1 MYQTSGS
8 DCAFAQT
15 IPGGLI
21 LLFTVRELVNY
32 VSNKVSPFRACCSLG
47 QGCNGIYIDVGAAGW
62 MRFAPSI
69 ATVPGATA
77 KVITHGSAVEP
88 VPLTVANTTA
98 FESAVWT
105 SAAFQLIAA
114 LPILTLIVRQMYPE
128 LMTFV
133 I

>member
-1 MYQTSGS
+1 M
-8 DCAFAQT
+8 FA
-15 IPGGLI
+15 
-21 LLFTVRELVNY
+21 VRKLVNY
-32 VSNKVSPFRACCSLG
+32 VSNKVSPFRASCSLG

-62 MRFAPSI
+62 MRFAPSV

-77 KVITHGSAVEP
+77 KVVTHGSAVEP

-98 FESAVWT
+98 VESAVWT
-105 SAAFQLIAA
+105 SAAAAFQLIAA
-114 LPILTLIVRQMYPE
+114 ILTLIVRQMYPE

>member
-1 MYQTSGS
+1 M
-8 DCAFAQT
+8 FA
-15 IPGGLI
+15 
-21 LLFTVRELVNY
+21 VRELVNY
-32 VSNKVSPFRACCSLG
+32 VSNKVSPFRASCSL
-47 QGCNGIYIDVGAAGW
+47 
-62 MRFAPSI
+62 
-69 ATVPGATA
+69 
-77 KVITHGSAVEP
+77 THGSAVEP

-105 SAAFQLIAA
+105 SAAAAFQLIAAVVAVSTVRVKVPPAA